1 MDAGLAGRGSMAST
15 VWVCVDTSKSAGDDG
30 YFQVFVSADAAEAW
44 MAEHAIDGFAVEC
57 PVLDDA
63 GQSTVICKP

>member
-1 MDAGLAGRGSMAST
+1 MAST

-44 MAEHAIDGFAVEC
+44 MAEHDIDGFAVEC
-57 PVLDDA
+57 PLLDDA
-63 GQSTVICKP
+63 D